1 MYVIRV
7 RGDHGGE
14 NQLVG
19 EYMIATKGVNRGSFI
34 TGQSKQNQRIERFWR
49 DVGEKVEHYYL
60 DLFSFLQTEIGVNF
74 DLSDHVY
81 IIEVVDLSEPR
92 SVFSSTYED
101 DREKIYIENTKFLN
115 EVIEK
120 PVVVLK
126 DSNLITRQETDPI
139 EQRFF
144 RAGDVVVS
152 PCRCAS
158 NFLIKSFVSFMFNN
172 PYVRKLCPACRH
184 VMTCST
190 SILFPPDVEGAE
202 D

>member
-1 MYVIRV
+1 M

-81 IIEVVDLSEPR
+81 IIHYLFLPKIDDELQIFQISWNKHKLSTEHNQTPEQLFYN
-92 SVFSSTYED
+92 SLQLMM
-101 DREKIYIENTKFLN
+101 KFFL
-115 EVIEK
+115 
-120 PVVVLK
+120 
-126 DSNLITRQETDPI
+126 
-139 EQRFF
+139 FF
-144 RAGDVVVS
+144 
-152 PCRCAS
+152 
-158 NFLIKSFVSFMFNN
+158 L
-172 PYVRKLCPACRH
+172 
-184 VMTCST
+184 
-190 SILFPPDVEGAE
+190 
-202 D
+202 